1 MSSFRCFLMGEGTL
15 LIQCAAQLESQ
26 GHTILGIITSHDT
39 IVSWAETHHI
49 PVYHPQSDWLTILG
63 QRPFDYF
70 FSIANLSIVPEA
82 VLRLPEQMAINFHDG
97 PLPRYAG
104 LNATSWAILN
114 QEMMHG
120 ITWHEMVA
128 GLDEG
133 RILLQRHFP
142 LVADETAFTLN
153 ARCYTEAAASFT
165 ELLESLST
173 GQLTPQPQDFTQ
185 RTYFGKNQRPFA
197 AANLRWSQSAEQ
209 LSALVRAL
217 TFGPVPNPLTLP
229 KVKELLVGQLSV
241 TDTPSQQ
248 APGVITQVTPA
259 GVQVATTTYDVI
271 LSQFRTLNGQPA
283 EPVWTVGTI
292 LPDLDEITGQV
303 LTSRTEVLARQ
314 EPFWRQ
320 ALSQNTPLEIPYL
333 TVEPTSESLA
343 RATAYPTQLDC
354 PLPGEWQA
362 AAAAT
367 QTPLPTFAAALF
379 GLYLA
384 RLVGQSQLTVGF
396 HDHQIWQESLAPFPD
411 FAPVVPLNLTASFP
425 TSGRDNLRLA
435 LSRITRTQ
443 KGQSYARDLI
453 PRTPE
458 LAAAPTYPLIISLVS
473 HPPVVA
479 NQPTAAILV
488 TFTDNQC
495 QWHYHPAYLTP
506 ADAERMVV
514 QFITFGQQLL
524 SQPERPLSLLSL
536 LNADEQQEMLVAWNN
551 TQTSYPRDRCLHHL
565 FEQQVTRTPDA
576 VAVVSGPHQ
585 LTYRQLNS
593 RANQLAH
600 YLQQQGVGPESC
612 VGLYLDRSLELMV
625 ALLAVLKA
633 GAAYLP
639 LDPDYPTD
647 RLAFMLSDA
656 AAPVILTQAHLQPAL
671 PPHQAQVICLDS
683 GWSTISQYPSH
694 STPTSA
700 VKAANLAYVIYT
712 SGSTGQPKGVMIE
725 HRQVLNFFAGMDD
738 HIPHNPPGTWL
749 AVTSLSFDI
758 SVLELFWTLCRG
770 FKVVLYAE
778 KWDAAATPTSRP
790 LDFSL
795 FYFAS
800 DAGENPADKYR
811 ILLEGAKF
819 ADQNGFAA
827 IWTPERHFGAFGGLY
842 PNPAVAS
849 AAIAAITQNVKIR
862 AGSCVSPLHHPIRI
876 TEEWSLVDNL
886 SNGRVGISFAAGW
899 QPNDFVLRP
908 ETFAD
913 RKNQMFRDIEI
924 IHKLW
929 QGEAVTFPGPNGRDV
944 TVRTLPHPIQPHLP
958 TWVTAAGNPETFQM
972 AGAKGYNLLT
982 HLLGQSTSELAE
994 KIALYRQA
1002 WQEAGHAGQGQ
1013 LTLMLHTFVGDNTE
1027 SVREI
1032 VREPMKQYLASAL
1045 DLTEKAAWSFPT
1057 FKDKAQATGLSL
1069 REMFSAKTLSDEE
1082 KNAILDHAFERYFA
1096 DSGLFGPVER
1106 CLELVNQ
1113 LKAIGVDEIACLID
1127 YGVPSE
1133 LVLRHLPYLNQV
1145 RQAAQPA
1152 PTSGQD
1158 LSFAALIRQHNVN
1171 YLQCTPSMAQMFLHN
1186 EQSRAAFRQLEVLCV
1201 GGEAFPVALAD
1212 ELRDLVS
1219 GRILNMYGPTETTIW
1234 SAVSGVDPAVYSEGH
1249 TVPIGH
1255 PIANTSLFILD
1266 AYGQPTPVGVAGELF
1281 IGGEGVARGY
1291 LNRPA
1296 LTAERFVAYTLLDV
1310 GNQHESGPQRL
1321 YRTGDLAR
1329 YRADGAVEFL
1339 GRNDFQV
1346 KIRGY
1351 RIELGEIERHLH
1363 EHPAI
1368 KQAVVVARED
1378 IPGNKQLVAYLVAR
1392 AGQTIDRAAIRE
1404 FVRGRVPTFM
1414 VPAHFITLPTF
1425 PLTPNRK
1432 IDRKALP
1439 APQLARAQA
1448 ETHFTPPA
1456 NDMEAQIAAIWQEL
1470 LGLDHVGMDDNFF
1483 DIGGHSIL
1491 AVQAHRLISEK
1502 IARPLSVTDL
1512 FRFTTIRALAHHLG
1526 QNHDPNQGTETD
1538 LQQTLDRAERRRQQ
1552 LQRRVRG

>member
-1 MSSFRCFLMGEGTL
+1 MGEGTL
-15 LIQCAAQLESQ
+15 LVQCAAQLGPK
-26 GHTILGIITSHDT
+26 GHTILGIITSHEA
-39 IVSWAETHHI
+39 IVSWAEAHHI
-49 PVYHPQSDWLTILG
+49 PVHHPQSDWVTSV
-63 QRPFDYF
+63 QQQPFDYF
-70 FSIANLSIVPEA
+70 FSIANLSIIPDG
-82 VLRLPEQMAINFHDG
+82 VLALPRQMAINFHDG
-97 PLPRYAG
+97 PLPHYAG

-114 QEMMHG
+114 QETTHG

-142 LVADETAFTLN
+142 LMADETAFTLN
-153 ARCYTEAAASFT
+153 ARCYAEAAASFA

-173 GQLTPQPQDFTQ
+173 GQLSPQPQDFSQ

-197 AANLRWSQSAEQ
+197 AANLRWSQSAEE

-229 KVKELLVGQLSV
+229 KIRGLLVGQLTV
-241 TDTPSQQ
+241 TPTPSQQ
-248 APGVITQVTPA
+248 APGIITQITA
-259 GVQVATTTYDVI
+259 DGVQVATTTYDVI
-271 LSQFRTLNGQPA
+271 LSQFRTLDGQPN
-283 EPVWTVGTI
+283 EPAWTVGAM
-292 LPDLDEITGQV
+292 LPDLDAVTGQV
-303 LTSRTEVLARQ
+303 LTTHTETLARQ

-320 ALSQNTPLEIPYL
+320 ALSQITPLEIPYL
-333 TVEPTSESLA
+333 NAEPSAAMSEQTPA
-343 RATAYPTQLDC
+343 HLDC

-362 AAAAT
+362 AAAAS
-367 QTPLPTFAAALF
+367 QTPLSTFAAALF
-379 GLYLA
+379 TLYLA
-384 RLVGQSQLTVGF
+384 RLAGQEQLTVGF
-396 HDHQIWQESLAPFPD
+396 HDHQLWQTFAPFPD
-411 FAPVVPLNLTASFP
+411 FAPVVPLNLMATFQ
-425 TSGRDNLRLA
+425 TSGRDNLQLA
-435 LSRITRTQ
+435 LSRLMRTQ

-458 LAAAPTYPLIISLVS
+458 LAAAPTYPIILSFIS
-473 HPPVVA
+473 PPPTS
-479 NQPTAAILV
+479 QPAALQV

-495 QWHYHPAYLTP
+495 HWHYHPAYLSI
-506 ADAERMVV
+506 ADAERMMV

-524 SQPERPLSLLSL
+524 SQPDHSLASLSL

-551 TQTSYPRDRCLHHL
+551 TQTSYPRDLCLHHL
-565 FEQQVTRTPDA
+565 FEQQVIATPEA
-576 VAVVSGPHQ
+576 VALVYGSDQ
-585 LTYRQLNS
+585 LTYQQLNS

-600 YLQQQGVGPESC
+600 HLQQQGIGPESC
-612 VGLYLDRSLELMV
+612 VGLYLERSLDLMV
-625 ALLAVLKA
+625 ALFGVLKA

-639 LDPDYPTD
+639 LDPEYPAD
-647 RLAFMLSDA
+647 RLAFMLRDA
-656 AAPVILTQAHLQPAL
+656 AAPVILTQAHLLPDL
-671 PPHQAQVICLDS
+671 PPHQAQVICLDTDW
-683 GWSTISQYPSH
+683 GTISQCPGH
-694 STPTSA
+694 TAPLSA
-700 VKAANLAYVIYT
+700 VNAANLAYVIYT

-908 ETFAD
+908 DTFAD
-913 RKNQMFRDIEI
+913 RKNQMFRDIET

-944 TVRTLPHPIQPHLP
+944 TVRTLPHPIQPQLP

-982 HLLGQSTSELAE
+982 HLLGQSTAELAE

-1002 WQEAGHAGQGQ
+1002 WQEAGHPGQGQ
-1013 LTLMLHTFVGDNTE
+1013 LTLMLHTFVGDDTE
-1027 SVREI
+1027 AVREV

-1096 DSGLFGPVER
+1096 DSGLFGTVER
-1106 CLELVNQ
+1106 CMELVNQ

-1158 LSFAALIRQHNVN
+1158 LSFATLISHHNVN

-1212 ELRDLVS
+1212 ELRGLVS

-1234 SAVSGVDPAVYSEGH
+1234 STVSGVDPVVYNGGH

-1266 AYGQPTPVGVAGELF
+1266 AYGQPAPVGVPGELL

-1291 LNRPA
+1291 LNRPE
-1296 LTAERFVAYTLLDV
+1296 LTAERFITYTLPDTLRP
-1310 GNQHESGPQRL
+1310 SAPLRL

-1329 YRADGAVEFL
+1329 YQPDGTVEFL

-1363 EHPAI
+1363 EHPAV

-1378 IPGNKQLVAYLVAR
+1378 TPGNKQLVAYLMAQT
-1392 AGQTIDRAAIRE
+1392 GQKIDRAEMRE
-1404 FVRGRVPTFM
+1404 FMRSRVPTFM
-1414 VPAHFITLPTF
+1414 VPAHFITLPEQE
-1425 PLTPNRK
+1425 
-1432 IDRKALP
+1432 KADGL
-1439 APQLARAQA
+1439 
-1448 ETHFTPPA
+1448 E
-1456 NDMEAQIAAIWQEL
+1456 QI
-1470 LGLDHVGMDDNFF
+1470 GVG
-1483 DIGGHSIL
+1483 
-1491 AVQAHRLISEK
+1491 E
-1502 IARPLSVTDL
+1502 
-1512 FRFTTIRALAHHLG
+1512 
-1526 QNHDPNQGTETD
+1526 
-1538 LQQTLDRAERRRQQ
+1538 
-1552 LQRRVRG
+1552 